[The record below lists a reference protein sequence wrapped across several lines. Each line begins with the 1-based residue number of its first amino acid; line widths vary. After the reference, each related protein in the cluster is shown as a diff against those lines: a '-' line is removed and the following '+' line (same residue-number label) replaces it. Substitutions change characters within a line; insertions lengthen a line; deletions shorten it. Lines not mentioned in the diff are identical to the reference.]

1 MGLDTT
7 HKCATCKFVEIRKD
21 KYGILKTHC
30 RVPADKMPEF
40 GSHGRDGSGSI
51 IHCTAHKER
60 PKTGK
65 PLTGETLQFWP
76 NTHMSIP
83 FPLEGFST
91 KRGRV
96 DNRLNASNRRGYGGV
111 VV

>member
-21 KYGILKTHC
+21 KYGILKT
-30 RVPADKMPEF
+30 
-40 GSHGRDGSGSI
+40 
-51 IHCTAHKER
+51 HCTAHKER